1 MNHAYFPTVFNIG
14 MSSSAAAQEKKQAE
28 MSVLLSNQDWDLLL
42 EKAETRLYQPG
53 EVILKMGENPQAMY
67 LVDKGQVRVEQR
79 PGRALASHGS
89 GAVFGEM
96 SFLQGKGASASVI
109 AEDNV
114 EVRVMHFMH
123 VNGLLNSVP
132 GLATRFYQTLAV
144 TLAHRLQKASDLFSQ
159 NSS

>member
-14 MSSSAAAQEKKQAE
+14 MSSKLAEQEKKEAE
-28 MSVLLSNQDWDLLL
+28 NCVFLSSQDWELLL
-42 EKAETRLYQPG
+42 EKAERRTFQPN
-53 EVILKMGENPQAMY
+53 EVILQMGENPQGMY
-67 LVDKGQVRVEQR
+67 LVNKGQVRIEQR
-79 PGRALASHGS
+79 PGRILAYHGA

-109 AEDNV
+109 AEDDS
-114 EVRVMHFMH
+114 EVRVMHTMH

-144 TLAHRLQKASDLFSQ
+144 TLAQRLQKASELLSQ
-159 NSS
+159 ESD